1 LSETTACRMGLR
13 FLKPKPN
20 PFVNSR
26 FAFQGPQETS
36 ARERNGESPRPR
48 GTVKTDFQ
56 AAEARSWMGKAAVPP
71 QGKHG
76 TACWERPGPRPGEA
90 RPAGM

>member
-36 ARERNGESPRPR
+36 ASEAALHATKAHLPVVACRTILSIFRSVYSQSRSPAGREMGKPR
-48 GTVKTDFQ
+48 G
-56 AAEARSWMGKAAVPP
+56 
-71 QGKHG
+71 
-76 TACWERPGPRPGEA
+76 
-90 RPAGM
+90 